1 MIHINNGMK
10 IVLFNINLR
19 FMKIQLLFCLLI
31 LQSINSFGQ
40 DSLTFIFIGDIMGHG
55 GQIEAAYDA
64 QTKSYNYDAVFE
76 KIEPIMNRGDIAIA
90 NLEVTLAGPPYS
102 GYPQFS
108 SPDALPVSCKK
119 NGINVLVTAN
129 NHSCDRRKNGI
140 IRTLDVLDSLQIP
153 HTGTFRNTIERKHH
167 NLLVLEKN
175 NIRVGVLNYTYGT
188 NGLKAAKPT
197 SVNYIDTAI
206 MRKDIQKS
214 KTEGLDQLIVITH
227 WGLEYQTSPNKYQK
241 NITQFLFQNGA
252 DMVIG
257 GHPHVIQ
264 KAQWKKD
271 KNQLVAYSLGNFV
284 SNQASVNTDGGMVL
298 ELTLVKH
305 KGETRISSS
314 GYHLMWV
321 HKPIVNGKKIY
332 EILPCNLY
340 ENRPKELD
348 PSKMKKMKLFIKNAR
363 AIMSQN
369 ENIPEIQL
377 R

>member
-1 MIHINNGMK
+1 MIHIINGIK
-10 IVLFNINLR
+10 IVLFDRNLMY
-19 FMKIQLLFCLLI
+19 MKSELIFCFLF
-31 LQSINSFGQ
+31 LQSIHSFGQ

-153 HTGTFRNTIERKHH
+153 HTGTFRNPIERKHH
-167 NLLVLEKN
+167 NLLILEKN

-188 NGLKAAKPT
+188 NGLKATKPT
-197 SVNYIDTAI
+197 SVNYIDTLV
-206 MRKDIQKS
+206 MRRDIEQSIK
-214 KTEGLDQLIVITH
+214 ENLDQLIVITH
-227 WGLEYQTSPNKYQK
+227 WGLEYQTSPNSYQK
-241 NITQFLFQNGA
+241 KITQFLFRNGA

-298 ELTLVKH
+298 EVSLVKN
-305 KGETRISSS
+305 KGETKINLP
-314 GYHLMWV
+314 GYHLIWV
-321 HKPIVNGKKIY
+321 HKPTVKGKKIY
-332 EILPCNLY
+332 EVLPCSLY
-340 ENRPKELD
+340 ENRPQDLD
-348 PSKMKKMKLFIKNAR
+348 PSKMKKMKVFIENAR
-363 AIMSQN
+363 KIMSQN

>member
-10 IVLFNINLR
+10 IVLFDRNLMY
-19 FMKIQLLFCLLI
+19 MKSELIFCFLF
-31 LQSINSFGQ
+31 LQSIHSFGQ

-76 KIEPIMNRGDIAIA
+76 KIKPILNRADIAIA

-108 SPDALPVSCKK
+108 SPDALPISCKK
-119 NGINVLVTAN
+119 NGIDVLVTAN

-140 IRTLDVLDSLQIP
+140 IRTLDVLDSIYIP
-153 HTGTFRNTIERKHH
+153 HTGTFRNPIERKHH
-167 NLLVLEKN
+167 NLLILEKN

-197 SVNYIDTAI
+197 SVNYIDTLV
-206 MRKDIQKS
+206 MRRDIEQSIK
-214 KTEGLDQLIVITH
+214 ENLDQLIVITH
-227 WGLEYQTSPNKYQK
+227 WGLEYQTSPNSYQK
-241 NITQFLFQNGA
+241 KITQFLFRNGA

-298 ELTLVKH
+298 EVSLVKN
-305 KGETRISSS
+305 KGETKINLP
-314 GYHLMWV
+314 GYHLIWV
-321 HKPIVNGKKIY
+321 HKPTVKGKKIY
-332 EILPCNLY
+332 EVLPCSLY
-340 ENRPKELD
+340 ENRPQDLD
-348 PSKMKKMKLFIKNAR
+348 PSKMKKMKVFIENAR
-363 AIMSQN
+363 KIMSQN